1 MSRLLRKDTWKE
13 NVRCYVQPIVS
24 LRDVKT
30 KERDA
35 GQSKVRVTFNGTICT
50 ERGFSTME
58 SFALFK
64 GLDIGSSKPT
74 SIPNEN
80 VEVEIGSETLFGAY
94 AKAFVAEA
102 RRVNP
107 LRMEQIGLTVEEVEK
122 YSQFLLERR
131 IAFVNET
138 CDNFRKLKS
147 LYIPSFIQYNLAMVG
162 KLILRDDGLTLIPVY
177 VGPKTIS
184 LEKAYVISEKIGSLE
199 NDLQIVQD
207 AMPRDV
213 LGDVDVMSTALI
225 AGYVRS
231 IKPVEHV
238 ASTYVTAFLGMKLR
252 QEAAFAVLYRVQYD
266 DLNFISTAL
275 TTQKKLF

>member
-1 MSRLLRKDTWKE
+1 MLCTTHREPERCKDKGEGRW
-13 NVRCYVQPIVS
+13 
-24 LRDVKT
+24 T
-30 KERDA
+30 K
-35 GQSKVRVTFNGTICT
+35 QSPSHIYWYLCT
-50 ERGFSTME
+50 ERGLTRME

-80 VEVEIGSETLFGAY
+80 VEVEIGSKTLFGSY

-107 LRMEQIGLTVEEVEK
+107 LRMEQIGLTVKELEA
-122 YSQFLLERR
+122 YAQFLLERR
-131 IAFVNET
+131 ISHVNDT
-138 CDNFRKLKS
+138 CVDFRKLKA
-147 LYIPSFIQYNLAMVG
+147 LYIPSFIQYNLAMIG
-162 KLILRDDGLTLIPVY
+162 KVVLRDDGLTLIPKY
-177 VGPKTIS
+177 DGPKVMK
-184 LEKAYVISEKIGSLE
+184 LEEAYVISEKIGSLE

-213 LGDVDVMSTALI
+213 QGDVDVMSTALI
-225 AGYVRS
+225 AGYVRA

-266 DLNFISTAL
+266 DLNFIATAL

>member
-1 MSRLLRKDTWKE
+1 
-13 NVRCYVQPIVS
+13 
-24 LRDVKT
+24 
-30 KERDA
+30 
-35 GQSKVRVTFNGTICT
+35 
-50 ERGFSTME
+50 ME

-74 SIPNEN
+74 SVPNEN
-80 VEVEIGSETLFGAY
+80 VEVEIGSETLFGSY
-94 AKAFVAEA
+94 AKAFIAEA

-107 LRMEQIGLTVEEVEK
+107 LRMEQIGLTVDEVEK

-131 IAFVNET
+131 VAYVNDA
-138 CDNFRKLKS
+138 CVDFRKLKP

-177 VGPKTIS
+177 NGPKPIS
-184 LEKAYVISEKIGSLE
+184 LDKAYAISEKIGSLE

>member
-1 MSRLLRKDTWKE
+1 
-13 NVRCYVQPIVS
+13 
-24 LRDVKT
+24 
-30 KERDA
+30 
-35 GQSKVRVTFNGTICT
+35 
-50 ERGFSTME
+50 ME

-80 VEVEIGSETLFGAY
+80 VEVEIGSETLFGSY

-107 LRMEQIGLTVEEVEK
+107 LRMEQIGLTVKEVEK

-131 IAFVNET
+131 IAYVSET
-138 CDNFRKLKS
+138 CTDFRKLKA

-184 LEKAYVISEKIGSLE
+184 LEEAYAISEKIGSLE

-213 LGDVDVMSTALI
+213 LGDVDVMSTALV

-231 IKPVEHV
+231 IRPVQHV

-252 QEAAFAVLYRVQYD
+252 QEASFAVLYRVQYD